1 MATSL
6 KMVLKMALLLIV
18 IMSALGGNTKGIE
31 ALQEIKDIAE
41 YPSSNPNDDFKEQKF
56 GCCNIE
62 PLCCRIGLRNL

>member
-18 IMSALGGNTKGIE
+18 IASALGGNTNGIE
-31 ALQEIKDIAE
+31 GPQEIKDRTE
-41 YPSSNPNDDFKEQKF
+41 YPSSNSNNFNVEKF

-62 PLCCRIGLRNL
+62 PLCCPRGLRNL

>member
-18 IMSALGGNTKGIE
+18 IVSALGENTKEIE
-31 ALQEIKDIAE
+31 APQEIKDDTE
-41 YPSSNPNDDFKEQKF
+41 YPSSNPNDFNVQKF